1 MFMDNNYSHETAPNL
16 AASSQKNFPDR
27 LAALDK
33 ACFPAI
39 TSG

>member
-16 AASSQKNFPDR
+16 AALSQKNCPDR

-33 ACFPAI
+33 ACFPAT